1 MGPQP
6 GMAGTLK
13 PPTALCSVPLFWV
26 HGCAQEGTDVMFGMP
41 SLPTSLWV
49 SEQTQPGLACL
60 GAVVC
65 CLRESRV
72 LLTRHLEKVTSAL
85 LTGL

>member
-1 MGPQP
+1 MGPQL

-26 HGCAQEGTDVMFGMP
+26 HCGAQEGTDVMFGMP

-49 SEQTQPGLACL
+49 SEQTQPGLMSL
-60 GAVVC
+60 GAVGTWT
-65 CLRESRV
+65 CLVSWR
-72 LLTRHLEKVTSAL
+72 AA
-85 LTGL
+85 